1 MSADDLEREIRRS
14 PTMNER
20 FLLGL
25 LDEARAG
32 SAQVGTCG
40 DILDW
45 AGWTNVCTLPADHI
59 GWHEIVGSQGPTRWG
74 REAV

>member
-25 LDEARAG
+25 LDEAR
-32 SAQVGTCG
+32 SAQCCEHSAEHHDA
-40 DILDW
+40 DIGLCDSCNCVNQKY
-45 AGWTNVCTLPADHI
+45 ARK
-59 GWHEIVGSQGPTRWG
+59 S
-74 REAV
+74 